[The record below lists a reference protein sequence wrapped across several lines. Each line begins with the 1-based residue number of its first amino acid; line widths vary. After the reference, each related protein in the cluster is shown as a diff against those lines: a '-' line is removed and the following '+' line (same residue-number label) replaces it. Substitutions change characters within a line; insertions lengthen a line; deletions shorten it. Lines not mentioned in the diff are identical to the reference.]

1 MEPLWSPVV
10 ATGGNQPQINR
21 APERPKQA
29 KTVAVGCDQLPREV
43 HGKQGVCREL
53 PPVAGGPLPAQ
64 EGVDPSVACRLSA
77 TSCCSP
83 GTDTARI
90 HSRCTLHGSRSDCI
104 GEAERG

>member
-10 ATGGNQPQINR
+10 ATGGHQWQIGS
-21 APERPKQA
+21 APKARKQA
-29 KTVAVGCDQLPREV
+29 KTVAVGCDRLRSAL
-43 HGKQGVCREL
+43 HGKQGVCRGL
-53 PPVAGGPLPAQ
+53 PSVAGGPLPAE